1 MLNNTIEQIEKLNEV
16 IDAIDNKDIDTAID
30 KLRVMKSTLQEELDK
45 AASDI
50 DTQLTLENES
60 QYGK

>member
-1 MLNNTIEQIEKLNEV
+1 MLNNTIEQIEKLDEV
-16 IDAIDNKDIDTAID
+16 IDAIDNKDIDSAID
-30 KLRVMKSTLQEELDK
+30 KLKVMKSTLQEELDK

>member
-1 MLNNTIEQIEKLNEV
+1 MLNNTIEQIEKLDEV
-16 IDAIDNKDIDTAID
+16 IDAIDNKDIDSAID
-30 KLRVMKSTLQEELDK
+30 KLKVMKSALQEELDK

>member
-16 IDAIDNKDIDTAID
+16 ITDIDNIDLDSAIA
-30 KLRVMKSTLQEELDK
+30 KLKVMKSILQEELDK
-45 AASDI
+45 ADSDI

>member
-1 MLNNTIEQIEKLNEV
+1 MLNNTIEQIEKLDEV
-16 IDAIDNKDIDTAID
+16 IDAIDNKDIDSAID
-30 KLRVMKSTLQEELDK
+30 KLKVMKSTLQEELDK

-50 DTQLTLENES
+50 DIQLTLENES

>member
-1 MLNNTIEQIEKLNEV
+1 MLNNTIEQIEKLDEV

-50 DTQLTLENES
+50 DTQLNLETES
-60 QYGK
+60 FIGK

>member
-16 IDAIDNKDIDTAID
+16 ITDIDNIDLDSAIA
-30 KLRVMKSTLQEELDK
+30 KLKVMKSTLQEELDK
-45 AASDI
+45 ADSDI

>member
-1 MLNNTIEQIEKLNEV
+1 MLNNTIEQIEKLDEV

-45 AASDI
+45 AALLLNF
-50 DTQLTLENES
+50 QPL
-60 QYGK
+60 

>member
-1 MLNNTIEQIEKLNEV
+1 MLNNTIEQIEKLDEV
-16 IDAIDNKDIDTAID
+16 IDAIDNKDIDSAID
-30 KLRVMKSTLQEELDK
+30 KLKVMKSTLQEELDK
-45 AASDI
+45 ADSDI

>member
-1 MLNNTIEQIEKLNEV
+1 MLNNTIEQIEKLDEV
-16 IDAIDNKDIDTAID
+16 IDAIGNNDIDTAID

>member
-1 MLNNTIEQIEKLNEV
+1 MLNNTIEQIEKLDEV
-16 IDAIDNKDIDTAID
+16 IDAIDNKDIDSAID
-30 KLRVMKSTLQEELDK
+30 KLKVMKSTLQEELDK

-50 DTQLTLENES
+50 DTQLILENES